1 MEPFNTQSSNLCI
14 LSTRGEYL
22 LKYYHRPSTEL
33 SSVEKTKLNESS
45 YHPLSRIYRRDKA
58 CYTTPTLPGGEG

>member
-14 LSTRGEYL
+14 SSTRGEYL
-22 LKYYHRPSTEL
+22 LNYYHGPGTEL

-45 YHPLSRIYRRDKA
+45 YHSLSRSLQER
-58 CYTTPTLPGGEG
+58 